1 MVVWE
6 RYEGDTSSKWQQGTS
21 KKPEAHGCPGL
32 VDVEP
37 FRFIDHL
44 IHLRKQKRHKHF
56 ELALVKYCI
65 WLILASSS
73 QLFQSDPI
81 LCKYIQVRYP
91 GRCLSHINVPIHVSL
106 RWLVIVSKK
115 SATES
120 RGTSLALRVTRCF
133 TTSKVPQSPKDL
145 FFWAMKNRDANPGLV
160 MLWTYELCR
169 GCLACHE
176 INFIQSCFLGGV
188 ENLYALQSSRHIFAQ
203 RQDHWGPQCTLEQS

>member
-1 MVVWE
+1 M
-6 RYEGDTSSKWQQGTS
+6 
-21 KKPEAHGCPGL
+21 
-32 VDVEP
+32 
-37 FRFIDHL
+37 
-44 IHLRKQKRHKHF
+44 
-56 ELALVKYCI
+56 KYCI